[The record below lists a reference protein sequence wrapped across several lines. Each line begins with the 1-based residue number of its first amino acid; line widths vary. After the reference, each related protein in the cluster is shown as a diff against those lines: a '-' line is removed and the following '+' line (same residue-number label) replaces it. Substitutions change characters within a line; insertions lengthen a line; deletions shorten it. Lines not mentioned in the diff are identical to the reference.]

1 MKRIWLVIILHL
13 AYISIYSQ
21 NKIPDRITTD
31 LVLKPLA
38 KPYESTGFVVE
49 EGATLTILAGTKV
62 NFSSKPDPKDNLNVT
77 IQGSL
82 IIGTKGNAKSTPV
95 EFTGVSPWYF
105 FKSAKLEINGWNVT
119 AARFQFHGDNNG
131 SIKYVNFLRN
141 PKGIAY
147 TFNLSVP
154 KTGKLTIMDCL
165 IEDQGLDLNT
175 SDFPN
180 DLDRLTLAR
189 IAFTSKVHAQGK
201 RLNKHYIPITA
212 LAYGT
217 NCDCYIDIT
226 FKAFN
231 WDLKKALKTEWYIA
245 DEVARKTTED
255 SAKPLKSFA
264 IKLSTKALTQYKQVE
279 DPEKITEKKK

>member
-1 MKRIWLVIILHL
+1 MKSVWFVIILHL
-13 AYISIYSQ
+13 TYISIYCQ

-31 LVLKPLA
+31 LVLKPLP

-49 EGATLTILAGTKV
+49 EGITLTIMAGTKIKF
-62 NFSSKPDPKDNLNVT
+62 NSKPDPKDNVNVT

-82 IIGTKGNAKSTPV
+82 IIGTKGNSKSTPV
-95 EFTGVSPWYF
+95 EFSGVSPWYF
-105 FKSAKLEINGWNVT
+105 FKGAKLEINGWNVT
-119 AARFQFHGDNNG
+119 GSRFQFQGDNSGN
-131 SIKYVNFLRN
+131 IKNVNFLRN

-147 TFNLSVP
+147 TFNLSAP
-154 KTGKLTIMDCL
+154 KTGNLTITDCL

-180 DLDRLTLAR
+180 DLDRLTLSR
-189 IAFTSKVHAQGK
+189 VAFTSKVHAQGK
-201 RLNKHYIPITA
+201 RLNKHYMPITA

-231 WDLKKALKTEWYIA
+231 WELKKALKTEWYIA
-245 DEVARKTTED
+245 DENARKITED

-264 IKLSTKALTQYKQVE
+264 IKLSTKAFTPYKQVE
-279 DPEKITEKKK
+279 DPEKIVEKKK